1 MKKIV
6 IAGGDKRM
14 SCLAELLF
22 NSGYSFASYAVNGG
36 LTKDEFLCYLRGNN
50 NILLILPLPVSR
62 DKIHLNTGKAF
73 ENVRLS
79 EIGECLGKSD
89 TVAGGII
96 GDSSTVLSANGTK
109 VYDYY
114 DEEFITD
121 NARLTAQCLKF
132 VLNENGIY
140 DFSGRTAKAIAEFM
154 KENGAKVLI
163 TARDPHALADAVKKG
178 YSICL
183 LRDYDCIAH
192 DADILINTVPAEIID
207 KNILSRLRKDV
218 LLIDIASPPF
228 GVDIGLADSYG
239 INAVRALGLPGKY
252 APEEAG
258 RLIFKKAQPLK
269 SDGFNVVPI
278 MSETAFTTDTRFG
291 SAKDFA
297 YEITEITGNDII
309 STLPKAEP
317 IGPKKLLDL
326 LIIAPT
332 TGNTLGKMANGITD
346 TTVTLAAK
354 AHLRNR
360 RPVVIA
366 VSTNDALG
374 ATAKN
379 IGLLMNCKYIYF
391 VPMRQDDCINKPNS
405 IVADFEKI
413 PITVLDALNGKQTEP
428 VIIS

>member
-1 MKKIV
+1 MLNLGF
-6 IAGGDKRM
+6 AMCG
-14 SCLAELLF
+14 
-22 NSGYSFASYAVNGG
+22 SFC
-36 LTKDEFLCYLRGNN
+36 T
-50 NILLILPLPVSR
+50 
-62 DKIHLNTGKAF
+62 
-73 ENVRLS
+73 
-79 EIGECLGKSD
+79 
-89 TVAGGII
+89 
-96 GDSSTVLSANGTK
+96 
-109 VYDYY
+109 
-114 DEEFITD
+114 
-121 NARLTAQCLKF
+121 
-132 VLNENGIY
+132 
-140 DFSGRTAKAIAEFM
+140 
-154 KENGAKVLI
+154 
-163 TARDPHALADAVKKG
+163 
-178 YSICL
+178 
-183 LRDYDCIAH
+183 
-192 DADILINTVPAEIID
+192 
-207 KNILSRLRKDV
+207 
-218 LLIDIASPPF
+218 
-228 GVDIGLADSYG
+228 
-239 INAVRALGLPGKY
+239 
-252 APEEAG
+252 
-258 RLIFKKAQPLK
+258 FKKVIPIMAKLK

-297 YEITEITGNDII
+297 DEITEITGNDII
-309 STLPKAEP
+309 STLSKAEP

-413 PITVLDALNGKQTEP
+413 PITVLDAFKRQTDRARNNIVKPHKEKNGTTK
-428 VIIS
+428 ISAFVKYRVRIFFRQKTDRKIFTARFLRDLIRKNTV